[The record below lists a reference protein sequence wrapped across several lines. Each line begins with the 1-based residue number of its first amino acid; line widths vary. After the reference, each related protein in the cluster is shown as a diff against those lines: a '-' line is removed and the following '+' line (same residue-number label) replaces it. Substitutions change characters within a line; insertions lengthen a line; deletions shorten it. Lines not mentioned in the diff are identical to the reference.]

1 MVAINIWDELNG
13 MCRSQYYQKRKKY
26 FLWKNKM
33 DTTRTTYSD
42 KTEEDMRKILDC
54 TDEEWNWLI
63 RWEESEDY
71 KRLMYILYASNF
83 DKDLLDTYDAIKKS
97 AMEGN
102 SSAVKTMIDLQ
113 KEIKAKLKKVDNNDG
128 ELDLKLKV

>member
-1 MVAINIWDELNG
+1 
-13 MCRSQYYQKRKKY
+13 
-26 FLWKNKM
+26 M

-71 KRLMYILYASNF
+71 KRLMYILYENKF
-83 DKDLLDTYDAIKKS
+83 DADLLEVYDAIKKS

-113 KEIKAKLKKVDNNDG
+113 KEIKAKLKKTGKDDG

>member
-1 MVAINIWDELNG
+1 MSTNIWDELNS

-113 KEIKAKLKKVDNNDG
+113 KEIKAKLKNTGEDDG
-128 ELDLKLKV
+128 AIDLKLKI